1 MMTLKLFVF
10 RRFYLPGSSI
20 FEPSS
25 VSFCPSQ
32 MLTKQAHTCLVPAA
46 SKTHLLLMTPSLQM
60 VRMSCPSRKATN
72 LTTVNSW
79 SGEHLPGFRMALM
92 HPWERM
98 RWSCRYT
105 LCSSLGYYVHHI
117 WFVCLISIYF
127 EVRKHPIVDCCQRTL
142 IAIMIIVD
150 RQLRSSSCTIT
161 LQIVMRIYFWYFE
174 SNGFSDFASV
184 ILTRM

>member
-92 HPWERM
+92 QPM
-98 RWSCRYT
+98 
-105 LCSSLGYYVHHI
+105 
-117 WFVCLISIYF
+117 
-127 EVRKHPIVDCCQRTL
+127 K
-142 IAIMIIVD
+142 
-150 RQLRSSSCTIT
+150 
-161 LQIVMRIYFWYFE
+161 LQIHFVFKFRLLCASYLVSLLHFYLFW
-174 SNGFSDFASV
+174 SSQASHRRLLSTNFDRNHDHCWQTAE
-184 ILTRM
+184 II